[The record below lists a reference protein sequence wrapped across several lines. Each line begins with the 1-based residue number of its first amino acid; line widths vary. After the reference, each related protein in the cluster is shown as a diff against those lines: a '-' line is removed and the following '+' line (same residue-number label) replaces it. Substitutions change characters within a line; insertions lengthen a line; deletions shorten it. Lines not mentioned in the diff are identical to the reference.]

1 MPAKPVDL
9 SAPPHLDRCVRT
21 GLLLAT
27 LLTLSAISVVPA
39 VRAHGDLHGQI
50 QRVAREIAAAP
61 SARLHLQR
69 GELYHDHEDYAAALA
84 DFTEAARL
92 DPALTAVDLAR
103 GRTLFKAG
111 RLAEAHTTL
120 DRYLAAKPAHADA
133 YLLRARIR
141 SGLRRYADAVADFDR
156 NLALNP
162 QPSPEGFLERADAW
176 AAAGDRT
183 AALAGLDEGLR
194 RLGNLVTLQ
203 DAAIALELALGRT
216 DAALGRVDRML
227 ADLPRKESW
236 LARRGEILA
245 ATGRTDDARQAFDAA
260 LAALERLPAPLRET
274 AAMRELHAR
283 LRLNLG
289 S

>member
-1 MPAKPVDL
+1 MSAKPFAL
-9 SAPPHLDRCVRT
+9 SALPHSDRCVRT
-21 GLLLAT
+21 RLLLGT
-27 LLTLSAISVVPA
+27 LLTLSAFSAAPA

-69 GELYHDHEDYAAALA
+69 GELYHDHEDFPAALA
-84 DFTEAARL
+84 DFAEAARL
-92 DPALTAVDLAR
+92 DSTLTAVDLAR

-111 RLAEAHTTL
+111 RLTEAHAAL
-120 DRYLAAKPAHADA
+120 ERYLAVKPAHADA

-156 NLALNP
+156 NLALSP
-162 QPSPEGFLERADAW
+162 QASPESFLERAEAW
-176 AAAGDRT
+176 AATGDHA

-203 DAAIALELALGRT
+203 DAAIAFELALGRT
-216 DAALGRVDRML
+216 DAALARVDRML

-245 ATGRTDDARQAFDAA
+245 ATGRTGDAREAFSAA

-274 AAMRELHAR
+274 AAMRDLHAR
-283 LRLNLG
+283 LRLKLG

>member
-1 MPAKPVDL
+1 MPAKLVAL
-9 SAPPHLDRCVRT
+9 STPPHLDRCVRT
-21 GLLLAT
+21 GRLLGT
-27 LLTLSAISVVPA
+27 LLTLSVFSVAPA
-39 VRAHGDLHGQI
+39 ARAHGDLHGQI

-61 SARLHLQR
+61 SARLYLQR
-69 GELYHDHEDYAAALA
+69 GELYHDHEDFPAALA
-84 DFTEAARL
+84 DFAEAARV

-111 RLAEAHTTL
+111 RLAEAHATL

-141 SGLRRYADAVADFDR
+141 SGLHRDADAVADFDR
-156 NLALNP
+156 NIALNP
-162 QPSPEGFLERADAW
+162 QPSPEAFLERAEAR
-176 AAAGDRT
+176 AATGERA

-245 ATGRTDDARQAFDAA
+245 ATGRTDDAREAFSAA
-260 LAALERLPAPLRET
+260 LAALERLSAPLRET
-274 AAMRELHAR
+274 AAMRDLHAR
-283 LRLNLG
+283 LRLKLR